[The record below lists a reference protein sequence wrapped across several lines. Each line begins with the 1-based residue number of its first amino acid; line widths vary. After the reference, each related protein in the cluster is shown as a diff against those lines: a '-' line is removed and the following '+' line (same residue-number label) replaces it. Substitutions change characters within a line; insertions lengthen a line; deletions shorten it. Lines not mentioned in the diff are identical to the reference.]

1 MRVGVAR
8 GHRRYLENARVAW
21 PGIALVAAVLLAGC
35 SGTQGGSASSPSG
48 TASQPS
54 AAERSAEVALELQ
67 AAVDEASAYAT
78 SQGITAGIAVIDREL
93 GTEVVNAAAGT
104 AVRTASLVKLF
115 IADNLLQRQR
125 SGEFQL
131 SAQDAALIE
140 VMLTSSD
147 DSAADLLYERFGQE
161 AMVIEVA
168 QRYGLS
174 SLTPASTPGEWE
186 LSWVSAVDVARYYDL
201 FLSQMPAADR
211 DYIVGLLRRISP
223 IAADGFNQAFGLA
236 TALAGKTVGIKQGW
250 MCCPEATSYLHSTG
264 IVGPDNR
271 YSVAILTVEPN
282 GSAEAYRT
290 DVLDGI
296 AALIFQPGFDIE

>member
-21 PGIALVAAVLLAGC
+21 PGTALVAAVLLAGC

-48 TASQPS
+48 TASPPS

-78 SQGITAGIAVIDREL
+78 SQGIAAGIAVIDREL

-140 VMLTSSD
+140 LMLTSSD
-147 DSAADLLYERFGQE
+147 DSAADSLYARFGQE

-174 SLTPASTPGEWE
+174 SVTPASTPGEWE

-201 FLSQMPAADR
+201 VLSQMPAVDR

-223 IAADGFNQAFGLA
+223 IA
-236 TALAGKTVGIKQGW
+236 
-250 MCCPEATSYLHSTG
+250 
-264 IVGPDNR
+264 
-271 YSVAILTVEPN
+271 
-282 GSAEAYRT
+282 
-290 DVLDGI
+290 
-296 AALIFQPGFDIE
+296 